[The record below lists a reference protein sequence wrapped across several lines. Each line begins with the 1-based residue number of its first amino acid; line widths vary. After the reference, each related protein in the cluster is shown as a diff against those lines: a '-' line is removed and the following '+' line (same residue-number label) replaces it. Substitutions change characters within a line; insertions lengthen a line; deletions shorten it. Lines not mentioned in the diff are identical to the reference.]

1 MQVSVLR
8 QGTPPAS
15 IKVRVA
21 HTWLARMRG
30 LLGYP
35 QPAPGEGVLIPRC
48 SSIHTIG
55 MSYPI
60 DVVFL
65 DQSMVVVRVCPGVP
79 PGRLALW
86 SRGATHVLEMAA
98 GQAAAVGIRA
108 GQTLE
113 ACLDVVR
120 RCAS

>member
-1 MQVSVLR
+1 MSVLLQR
-8 QGTPPAS
+8 SPPTS

-21 HTWLARMRG
+21 QTWLARMRG

-35 QPAPGEGVLIPRC
+35 QPAPGEGILIPHC
-48 SSIHTIG
+48 WSIHTIG
-55 MSYPI
+55 MRYPI

-65 DQSMVVVRVCPGVP
+65 DQSMVVVRICPGVP

-86 SRGATHVLEMAA
+86 SRRATHVLELAS
-98 GQAAAVGIRA
+98 GQASALGICA
-108 GQTLE
+108 GKTFE
-113 ACLDVVR
+113 AWFGVSD